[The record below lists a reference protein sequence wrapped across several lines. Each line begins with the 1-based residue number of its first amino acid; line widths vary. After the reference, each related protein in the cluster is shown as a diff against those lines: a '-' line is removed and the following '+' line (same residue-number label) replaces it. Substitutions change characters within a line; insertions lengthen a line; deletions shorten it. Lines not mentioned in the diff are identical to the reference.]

1 MKGVILSMDRIAEK
15 IKKMGYHLRK
25 EDYSKSKYVPVK
37 IVGNLAFVSGY
48 GSTGQNGKLLYVGRV
63 GAEVN
68 LEQAYECARQC
79 AINSL
84 SGLKQTIANLERVDE
99 IVKVLGF
106 VNSAEDFYRQPEVM
120 HGFTDFMI
128 EVFGE
133 KGRHARSAIGT
144 SNLPNNQPVE
154 VEMIVK
160 LKDPQ

>member
-1 MKGVILSMDRIAEK
+1 MDRIVEK
-15 IKKMGYHLRK
+15 IIKMGYHLRK
-25 EDYSKSKYVPVK
+25 EDYSKSKYAPVK

-48 GSTGQNGKLLYVGRV
+48 GSTDQDGKLLYVGRV
-63 GAEVN
+63 GAEVT

-84 SGLKQTIANLERVDE
+84 SGLKQAIANLERVDE

-106 VNSAEDFYRQPEVM
+106 VNSSADFHRQPEVM
-120 HGFTDFMI
+120 DGFTDFMI

-160 LKDPQ
+160 LKDHQ